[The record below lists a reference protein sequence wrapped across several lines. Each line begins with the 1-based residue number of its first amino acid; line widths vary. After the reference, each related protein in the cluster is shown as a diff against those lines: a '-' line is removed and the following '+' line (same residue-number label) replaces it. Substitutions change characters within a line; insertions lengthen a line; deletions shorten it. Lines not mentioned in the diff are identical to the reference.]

1 MTNEPQYVVSHY
13 NSLKKISIVDLTQMR
28 MPNSSVEQRKQRKKL
43 NIEANGIMAMVF
55 LGAIE
60 IDASFD

>member
-1 MTNEPQYVVSHY
+1 
-13 NSLKKISIVDLTQMR
+13 

-55 LGAIE
+55 LCAI
-60 IDASFD
+60 